1 MYKWKGSI
9 SLSILLF
16 GFYSLILAF
25 PTKYMKQNQKNIL
38 LASILIVFVAIIRIV
53 SREMHLFN
61 IAPIGALA
69 LFSGAIIKD
78 KRISLATPLIAMV
91 LGDLFFQFF
100 TSIPGFYGAEQWFVY
115 GAIALVTVLG
125 TFMGKINAVKVAGF
139 TLTGSFLFFVI
150 SNFGSFLSGMWG
162 TGFKGLVTTYTMAL
176 PFYEKTIAGDLIGSV
191 LFFGVYFLAQRS
203 SVKSVQQA

>member
-1 MYKWKGSI
+1 
-9 SLSILLF
+9 
-16 GFYSLILAF
+16 
-25 PTKYMKQNQKNIL
+25 MKQNQKNIF
-38 LASILIVFVAIIRIV
+38 LAIILIAFVAIIRIA
-53 SREMHLFN
+53 SREFHLFN

-78 KRISLATPLIAMV
+78 KRISLATPLIAMI

-115 GAIALVTVLG
+115 GAVALVTIMG
-125 TFMGKINAVKVAGF
+125 TFMGKATPVKVAGF
-139 TLTGSFLFFVI
+139 TLGGSFLFFVI

-176 PFYEKTIAGDLIGSV
+176 PFYEKTIAGDLIGSLV
-191 LFFGVYFLAQRS
+191 FFGAYFLAQRAT
-203 SVKSVQQA
+203 VKSAQQA